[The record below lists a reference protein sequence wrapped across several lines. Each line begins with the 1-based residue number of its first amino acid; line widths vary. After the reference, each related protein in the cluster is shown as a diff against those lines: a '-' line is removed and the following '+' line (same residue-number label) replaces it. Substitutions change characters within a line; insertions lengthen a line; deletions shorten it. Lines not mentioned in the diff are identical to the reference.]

1 MPSPR
6 RKTKVP
12 MNPKQHLKTDIPAAV
27 QQVAKTLNLEVAAL
41 LDWKMHPDGR
51 VVLIAPNGMKFVV
64 ENAKNAQEIMGETAE
79 LTVVEV
85 THEF

>member
-12 MNPKQHLKTDIPAAV
+12 MNPKQDLTTDMPAAV
-27 QQVAKTLNLEVAAL
+27 QQVAKTLNLEVDTL

-64 ENAKNAQEIMGETAE
+64 ENAENAQEIMGETAE

-85 THEF
+85 THEC

>member
-12 MNPKQHLKTDIPAAV
+12 MNPKQDSKTDVPVVV
-27 QQVAKTLNLEVAAL
+27 QQIAKTLNLEVVAL

-64 ENAKNAQEIMGETAE
+64 ENTEKVQEMMDPTTEPS
-79 LTVVEV
+79 LVEV
-85 THEF
+85 THEC